1 MPNVSSSTPEV
12 GRGSTSAPG
21 RRRGGATRE
30 KMIRTASVLL
40 RENGVAGTTIDKVL
54 AVSGAPRGSVYHHFP
69 AGRAQLLSEA
79 VDYAAR
85 SMIDLAAGAGEGD
98 PSVAL
103 DAFVAL
109 WREQLVTS
117 DFRAGCPVLAVVVDS
132 DPALPELTEQ
142 AGEAFGRWQSVLARM
157 LGERGMTT
165 TSADRL
171 ALQSLCIL
179 EGAVAVS
186 RAHREIGPLDEAARA
201 IRTLYEAEVRRAGAT
216 S

>member
-1 MPNVSSSTPEV
+1 MSTAEKSSPVTD
-12 GRGSTSAPG
+12 R
-21 RRRGGATRE
+21 RRRGSTRE
-30 KMIRTASVLL
+30 KMVRTAAVLL
-40 RENGVAGTTIDKVL
+40 REHGVAGTTIDRVL

-69 AGRAQLLSEA
+69 GGRAQLLSEA
-79 VDYAAR
+79 VEFATD
-85 SMIDLAAGAGEGD
+85 SIIELAGAAGEGD
-98 PSVAL
+98 PAVAL

-109 WREQLVTS
+109 WREQLVAS
-117 DFRAGCPVLAVVVDS
+117 DYRAGCPVLAVVVDS

-186 RAHREIGPLDEAARA
+186 RARRGISPLDEAAQA
-201 IRTLYEAEVRRAGAT
+201 IRTLYEAEVNRAGVT

>member
-1 MPNVSSSTPEV
+1 MSTAEKSSPVTD
-12 GRGSTSAPG
+12 R
-21 RRRGGATRE
+21 RRRGSTRE
-30 KMIRTASVLL
+30 KMVRTAAVLL
-40 RENGVAGTTIDKVL
+40 REHGVAGTTIDRVL

-69 AGRAQLLSEA
+69 GGRAQLLSEA
-79 VDYAAR
+79 VEFATDSIIR
-85 SMIDLAAGAGEGD
+85 LAGAAGEGD
-98 PSVAL
+98 PAVAL

-109 WREQLVTS
+109 WREQLVAS
-117 DFRAGCPVLAVVVDS
+117 DYRAGCPVLAVVVDS

-157 LGERGMTT
+157 LGERGMTA

-186 RAHREIGPLDEAARA
+186 RARRGISPLDEAAQA
-201 IRTLYEAEVRRAGAT
+201 IRTLYEAEVDRAGV
-216 S
+216 SS

>member
-1 MPNVSSSTPEV
+1 MSTAEKSSPVTD
-12 GRGSTSAPG
+12 R
-21 RRRGGATRE
+21 RRRGSTRE
-30 KMIRTASVLL
+30 KMVRTAAVLL
-40 RENGVAGTTIDKVL
+40 REHGVAGTTIDRVL

-69 AGRAQLLSEA
+69 GGRAQLLSEA
-79 VDYAAR
+79 VEFATD
-85 SMIDLAAGAGEGD
+85 SIIELAGAAGEGD
-98 PSVAL
+98 PAVAL

-109 WREQLVTS
+109 WREQLVAS
-117 DFRAGCPVLAVVVDS
+117 DYRAGCPVLAVVVDA

-186 RAHREIGPLDEAARA
+186 RARRGISPLDEAAQA
-201 IRTLYEAEVRRAGAT
+201 IRTLYEAEVNRAGVI

>member
-1 MPNVSSSTPEV
+1 MSTAEKSS
-12 GRGSTSAPG
+12 PG
-21 RRRGGATRE
+21 TDRRRRGSTRE
-30 KMIRTASVLL
+30 KMVRTAAVLL
-40 RENGVAGTTIDKVL
+40 REHGVAGTTIDRVL

-69 AGRAQLLSEA
+69 GGRAQLLSEA
-79 VDYAAR
+79 VEFATD
-85 SMIDLAAGAGEGD
+85 SIIELAGAAGEGD
-98 PSVAL
+98 PAVAL

-109 WREQLVTS
+109 WREQLVAS
-117 DFRAGCPVLAVVVDS
+117 DYRAGCPVLAVVVDS

-186 RAHREIGPLDEAARA
+186 RARRGISPLDEAAQA
-201 IRTLYEAEVRRAGAT
+201 IRTLYEAEVDRAGV
-216 S
+216 SS

>member
-1 MPNVSSSTPEV
+1 MSTAEKSSPVTD
-12 GRGSTSAPG
+12 R
-21 RRRGGATRE
+21 RRRGSTRE
-30 KMIRTASVLL
+30 KMVRTAAVLL
-40 RENGVAGTTIDKVL
+40 REHGVAGTTIDRVL

-69 AGRAQLLSEA
+69 GGRAQLLSEA
-79 VDYAAR
+79 VEFATD
-85 SMIDLAAGAGEGD
+85 SIIELAGAAGEGD
-98 PSVAL
+98 PAVAL

-109 WREQLVTS
+109 WREQLVAS
-117 DFRAGCPVLAVVVDS
+117 DYRAGCPVLAVVVDS

-186 RAHREIGPLDEAARA
+186 RARRGISPLDEAAQA
-201 IRTLYEAEVRRAGAT
+201 IRTLYEAEVDRAGV
-216 S
+216 SS

>member
-1 MPNVSSSTPEV
+1 MSTAEKSSPVTD
-12 GRGSTSAPG
+12 R
-21 RRRGGATRE
+21 RRRGSTRE
-30 KMIRTASVLL
+30 KMVRTAAVLL
-40 RENGVAGTTIDKVL
+40 REHGVAGTTIDRVL

-69 AGRAQLLSEA
+69 GGRAQLLSEA
-79 VDYAAR
+79 VEFATD
-85 SMIDLAAGAGEGD
+85 SIIELAGAAGEGD
-98 PSVAL
+98 PAVAL

-109 WREQLVTS
+109 WREQLVAS
-117 DFRAGCPVLAVVVDS
+117 DYRAGCPVLAVVVDS

-157 LGERGMTT
+157 LGERGMTA

-186 RAHREIGPLDEAARA
+186 RARRGISPLDEAAQA
-201 IRTLYEAEVRRAGAT
+201 IRTLYEAEVDRAGV
-216 S
+216 SS

>member
-1 MPNVSSSTPEV
+1 MSTAEKSSPVTD
-12 GRGSTSAPG
+12 R
-21 RRRGGATRE
+21 RRRGSTRE
-30 KMIRTASVLL
+30 KMVRTAAVLL
-40 RENGVAGTTIDKVL
+40 REHGVAGTTIDRVL

-69 AGRAQLLSEA
+69 GGRAQLLSEA
-79 VDYAAR
+79 VEFATD
-85 SMIDLAAGAGEGD
+85 SIIELAGAAGEGD
-98 PSVAL
+98 PAVAL

-109 WREQLVTS
+109 WREQLVAS
-117 DFRAGCPVLAVVVDS
+117 DYRAGCPVLAVVVDS

-157 LGERGMTT
+157 LGERGMTA

-186 RAHREIGPLDEAARA
+186 RARRGISPLDEAAQA
-201 IRTLYEAEVRRAGAT
+201 IRTLYEAEVNRAGV
-216 S
+216 SS

>member
-1 MPNVSSSTPEV
+1 MSTAEKSSPVTD
-12 GRGSTSAPG
+12 R
-21 RRRGGATRE
+21 RRRGSTRE
-30 KMIRTASVLL
+30 KMVRTAAVLL
-40 RENGVAGTTIDKVL
+40 REHGVAGTTIDRVL

-69 AGRAQLLSEA
+69 GGRAQLLSEA
-79 VDYAAR
+79 VEFATD
-85 SMIDLAAGAGEGD
+85 SIIELAGAAGEGD
-98 PSVAL
+98 PAVAL

-109 WREQLVTS
+109 WREQLVAS
-117 DFRAGCPVLAVVVDS
+117 DYRAGCPVLAVVVDA

-157 LGERGMTT
+157 LGERGMTA

-186 RAHREIGPLDEAARA
+186 RARRGISPLDEAAQA
-201 IRTLYEAEVRRAGAT
+201 IRTLYEAEVDRAGVI

>member
-1 MPNVSSSTPEV
+1 MSTAEKSSPVTD
-12 GRGSTSAPG
+12 R
-21 RRRGGATRE
+21 RRRGSTRE
-30 KMIRTASVLL
+30 KMVRTAAVLL
-40 RENGVAGTTIDKVL
+40 REHGVAGTTIDRVL

-69 AGRAQLLSEA
+69 GGRAQLLSEA
-79 VDYAAR
+79 VEFATD
-85 SMIDLAAGAGEGD
+85 SIIELAGAAGEGD
-98 PSVAL
+98 PAVAL

-109 WREQLVTS
+109 WREQLVAS
-117 DFRAGCPVLAVVVDS
+117 DYRAGCPVLAVVVDS

-186 RAHREIGPLDEAARA
+186 RARRGISPLDEAAQA
-201 IRTLYEAEVRRAGAT
+201 IRTLYEAEVNRAGV
-216 S
+216 SS

>member
-1 MPNVSSSTPEV
+1 MSTAEKSSPVTD
-12 GRGSTSAPG
+12 R
-21 RRRGGATRE
+21 RRRGSTRE
-30 KMIRTASVLL
+30 KMVRTAAVLL
-40 RENGVAGTTIDKVL
+40 REHGVAGTTIDRVL

-69 AGRAQLLSEA
+69 GGRAQLLSEA
-79 VDYAAR
+79 VEFATD
-85 SMIDLAAGAGEGD
+85 SIIELAGAAGEGD
-98 PSVAL
+98 PAVAL

-109 WREQLVTS
+109 WREQLVAS
-117 DFRAGCPVLAVVVDS
+117 DYRAGCPVLAVVVDS

-157 LGERGMTT
+157 LGERGMTA

-186 RAHREIGPLDEAARA
+186 RARRGISPLDEAAQA
-201 IRTLYEAEVRRAGAT
+201 IRTLYEAEVNRAGVI

>member
-1 MPNVSSSTPEV
+1 MSTAEKSSPVTD
-12 GRGSTSAPG
+12 R
-21 RRRGGATRE
+21 RRRGSTRE
-30 KMIRTASVLL
+30 KMVRTAAVLL
-40 RENGVAGTTIDKVL
+40 REHGVAGTTIDRVL

-69 AGRAQLLSEA
+69 GGRAQLLSEA
-79 VDYAAR
+79 VEFATD
-85 SMIDLAAGAGEGD
+85 SIIELAGAAGEGD
-98 PSVAL
+98 PAVAL

-109 WREQLVTS
+109 WREQLVAS
-117 DFRAGCPVLAVVVDS
+117 DYRAGCPVLAVVVDS

-157 LGERGMTT
+157 LGERGMAA

-186 RAHREIGPLDEAARA
+186 RARRGISPLDEAAQA
-201 IRTLYEAEVRRAGAT
+201 IRTLYEAEVNRAGVI